1 MQQAKMLTEVT
12 GDLLNEIR
20 GRWLWVYVP
29 QMKKLGRSWG
39 GFPVEPVPF
48 YFRVWCWILFQDKKA
63 YRVFFTRMGL
73 IDRYLLQTDLVL
85 HDAVC
90 VANT

>member
-1 MQQAKMLTEVT
+1 MLAEVT
-12 GDLLNEIR
+12 SDLLNELR
-20 GRWLWVYVP
+20 RLWLLVCVP

-39 GFPVEPVPF
+39 RFPVEPVPF
-48 YFRVWCWILFQDKKA
+48 YFGVWCWILFPDKKA
-63 YRVFFTRMGL
+63 YRVFFARMGL
-73 IDRYLLQTDLVL
+73 FDRYLLQTDLVL